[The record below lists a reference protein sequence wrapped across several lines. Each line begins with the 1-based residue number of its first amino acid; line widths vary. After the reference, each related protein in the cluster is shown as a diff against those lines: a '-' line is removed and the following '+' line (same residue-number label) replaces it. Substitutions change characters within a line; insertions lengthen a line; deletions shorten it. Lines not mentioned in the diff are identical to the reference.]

1 MNILEKINLIP
12 SKIKDYILIGLIV
25 SIVIIVIVMSINN
38 FNEVRR
44 QVNIEKT
51 KNELVDTKARV
62 EQDKKALQDNVKEHD
77 SFVQVTVDE
86 IKNITKI
93 KPKRIKYESIKVTDT
108 TYAAMRNLLD
118 TVRPNK

>member
-25 SIVIIVIVMSINN
+25 SIVIIVVVMSINN

-51 KNELVDTKARV
+51 KNELVGTKAQV